1 MRPMSHAVLAV
12 LITLAVPHRVARA
25 FESESPIRPESRV
38 WITGA
43 SNIRHFTCKAKRLS
57 GAIDL
62 RGSTVP
68 ADVLSGANMSSQ
80 PSLNVSV
87 DKLDCGIGVMSRHL
101 RETLRSAHH
110 PTIEFRLSTYE
121 VDLKGPTPVARI
133 SGLVIIAGVLR
144 PVTTTA
150 AVRADALGVLHIA
163 GTYAVRPT
171 DFGVQPPRRF
181 AGLLRVRDRIT
192 VHFDVALDPDGGAIN
207 EIGCSLLRSTRAA
220 LEPELTNASH

>member
-1 MRPMSHAVLAV
+1 MRRMSHAALAV
-12 LITLAVPHRVARA
+12 LIAVAAPRRDARA
-25 FESESPIRPESRV
+25 VASDSPIRPESRV

-62 RGSTVP
+62 RGSPVP
-68 ADVLSGANMSSQ
+68 SEVLSGANMSSQ
-80 PSLNVSV
+80 PSLNVTV
-87 DKLDCGIGVMSRHL
+87 GKLDCGIGVMSRHL
-101 RETLRSAHH
+101 HEALRGAHQ
-110 PTIEFRLSTYE
+110 PTIEFRLSNYE
-121 VDLKGPTPVARI
+121 VDLKAPTPIARI

-150 AVRADALGVLHIA
+150 AVRADTLGILHIA

-171 DFGVQPPRRF
+171 DFGIQPPRRF

-192 VHFDVALDPDGGAIN
+192 VHFDVALDPDGGAID

>member
-1 MRPMSHAVLAV
+1 MAVA
-12 LITLAVPHRVARA
+12 APGREARA
-25 FESESPIRPESRV
+25 FASDSPIRPESRV

-43 SNIRHFTCKAKRLS
+43 SNIRRFTCRATRLS
-57 GAIDL
+57 GVIDL
-62 RGSTVP
+62 RGSPVP
-68 ADVLSGANMSSQ
+68 REVLSGVNFSSQ
-80 PSLNVSV
+80 ASLSV
-87 DKLDCGIGVMSRHL
+87 AVGKLDCGIGVMSRHL
-101 RETLRSAHH
+101 HETLRGAEH

-121 VDLKGPTPVARI
+121 VDLKSPTPMARI
-133 SGLVIIAGVLR
+133 SGLVTIAGVQR
-144 PVTTTA
+144 AVTTTA
-150 AVRADALGVLHIA
+150 AVRADTLGILHIA

-220 LEPELTNASH
+220 LETELTNASH

>member
-1 MRPMSHAVLAV
+1 MRTTYLAL
-12 LITLAVPHRVARA
+12 LIVAAAAQPRDA
-25 FESESPIRPESRV
+25 RGLTPEHPIRPESRV

-62 RGSTVP
+62 RGSTAP
-68 ADVLSGANMSSQ
+68 TDVLSGANMSSE
-80 PSLNVSV
+80 PSLNVTV
-87 DKLDCGIGVMSRHL
+87 GKLDCGIGVMSRHL
-101 RETLRSAHH
+101 HEALRGAQH
-110 PTIEFRLSTYE
+110 PDIEFRLSTYE
-121 VDLKGPTPVARI
+121 VDLKGPTPIARI
-133 SGLVIIAGVLR
+133 SGLVTIAGVQR
-144 PVTTTA
+144 PVTTA
-150 AVRADALGVLHIA
+150 AAIRSDTLGILYVA

-207 EIGCSLLRSTRAA
+207 DIGCSLLRSARVV
-220 LEPELTNASH
+220 LEPESTNAPH